1 MQMNNYKINTKTW
14 VAQTMSQESMQQK
27 AERGEILRMTA
38 EVVAAYVG
46 NNSLPAKQLSD
57 VINTVFGTLN
67 RVNSK
72 NGAAVNGHAQKAAV
86 SVRRSVTP
94 DYIICLEDGK
104 KLKML
109 KRHLR
114 TVYGLTPD
122 EYRAKW
128 RLPTNYPMVAPN
140 YSKQRSAFAKKIGL
154 GRSDAA

>member
-1 MQMNNYKINTKTW
+1 
-14 VAQTMSQESMQQK
+14 MQQK

-46 NNSLPAKQLSD
+46 NNSLPATQLSD
-57 VINTVFGTLN
+57 VINTVYGTLK

-122 EYRAKW
+122 EYRTKW

-154 GRSDAA
+154 GRSDTS

>member
-1 MQMNNYKINTKTW
+1 
-14 VAQTMSQESMQQK
+14 MQQK

-46 NNSLPAKQLSD
+46 NNSLPATKLSD
-57 VINTVFGTLN
+57 VINTVYGTLN
-67 RVNSK
+67 RVNGK

-122 EYRAKW
+122 EYRTKW
-128 RLPTNYPMVAPN
+128 GLPTDYPMVAPN

>member
-1 MQMNNYKINTKTW
+1 MQMNIYKIYTKSR

-154 GRSDAA
+154 GRSDAV

>member
-1 MQMNNYKINTKTW
+1 MINA
-14 VAQTMSQESMQQK
+14 V
-27 AERGEILRMTA
+27 
-38 EVVAAYVG
+38 Y
-46 NNSLPAKQLSD
+46 
-57 VINTVFGTLN
+57 GTLN

-154 GRSDAA
+154 GRSDAV

>member
-57 VINTVFGTLN
+57 VINTVYGTLN

>member
-1 MQMNNYKINTKTW
+1 MNIYKIYTKSR

-154 GRSDAA
+154 GRSDAV

>member
-1 MQMNNYKINTKTW
+1 MQMNIYKINTKTW
-14 VAQTMSQESMQQK
+14 VALTMSQESMQQK
-27 AERGEILRMTA
+27 AERGDILRMTA

-46 NNSLPAKQLSD
+46 NNSLPATQLPD
-57 VINTVFGTLN
+57 VINTVYGTLN
-67 RVNSK
+67 RVNGK

-114 TVYGLTPD
+114 TVYGLSPD

-128 RLPTNYPMVAPN
+128 GLPTDYPMVAPN